1 MDIKFE
7 KEEVLFLIEKFARK
21 SVKLHLN
28 TIEISIVDDKYIKLA
43 HQLNVVELNDLAC
56 ELSKDVAI
64 QESKQ
69 SCTKIVIAYHN
80 VATWVSFGN
89 IKIEN
94 HITIQSSNKS
104 FNEVHYHENDLII
117 DTRIAEYEAQEEYE
131 RGCDNSVYGNDYDD
145 YDYDYDEDDY
155 DENSLY
161 DTEEDLIDNPAKDNE
176 SVDVDELNDD
186 LDEALK

>member
-43 HQLNVVELNDLAC
+43 HQLNVVELNDLAY

-64 QESKQ
+64 QESRQ

-80 VATWVSFGN
+80 VDTWVSFGN

-104 FNEVHYHENDLII
+104 FNEVHYHKNDLII
-117 DTRIAEYEAQEEYE
+117 DTRVAEYEAQEEYE
-131 RGCDNSVYGNDYDD
+131 RGCDTSVYGDDYDD
-145 YDYDYDEDDY
+145 YDYDYDDY
-155 DENSLY
+155 DEDSLY
-161 DTEEDLIDNPAKDNE
+161 DDEKDLIDNPTKDDE
-176 SVDVDELNDD
+176 PVDIDELNDD